1 LILRGG
7 DGHMD
12 IMAITGSEV
21 SGIGMSRVLLTMQ
34 FPADQAQTKQKF
46 RSSLTLINCK
56 IDDIISITS

>member
-1 LILRGG
+1 
-7 DGHMD
+7 MA

-34 FPADQAQTKQKF
+34 LPADQAQTKQIF
-46 RSSLTLINCK
+46 HSSLTLINCK